1 MEMIFNNEDGKK
13 QIKANID
20 GYYYDVISIYYSYKN
35 KIKFLLRNERGRYKA
50 TYFVDNRKEILKEL
64 GILKDIQ
71 KKLSI
76 HLIKVFC
83 TRGITMTQISVII
96 YFSILFFPIGLIISL
111 ALYGVSK
118 IIYDLFFKKI

>member
-20 GYYYDVISIYYSYKN
+20 GYYYNVISIYYSYKN
-35 KIKFLLRNERGRYKA
+35 KIKFFICNERGIYKA

-71 KKLSI
+71 KNK
-76 HLIKVFC
+76 KV
-83 TRGITMTQISVII
+83 I
-96 YFSILFFPIGLIISL
+96 YLPNQSIL
-111 ALYGVSK
+111 Y
-118 IIYDLFFKKI
+118 